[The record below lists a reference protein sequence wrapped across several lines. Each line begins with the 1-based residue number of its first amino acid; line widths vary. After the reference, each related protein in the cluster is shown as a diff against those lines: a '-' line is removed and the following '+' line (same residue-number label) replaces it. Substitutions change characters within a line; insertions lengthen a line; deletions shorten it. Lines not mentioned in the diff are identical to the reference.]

1 MGLID
6 AATAPLRHVLFGAEH
21 EAMADLVPIEAHLMA
36 AVDAIRQTTEQLE
49 AHAAVIERLA
59 ATLTPLTKAMAELS
73 VQMPELVESVGSLN
87 AKLDVV
93 SEVLEPL
100 VQTEHD
106 IAHAEHEVTKI
117 GNLFSR
123 HKTTPATPDS

>member
-6 AATAPLRHVLFGAEH
+6 TATAPLRYVLFGAEH
-21 EAMADLVPIEAHLMA
+21 EAMSELMPLEAHVMA
-36 AVDAIRQTTEQLE
+36 AVDAIRETTKQLE
-49 AHAAVIERLA
+49 AHAAVIEQLA
-59 ATLTPLTKAMAELS
+59 ATLTPLSKAMTELS

-87 AKLDVV
+87 AKLEVV
-93 SEVLEPL
+93 SDVLEPL
-100 VQTEHD
+100 VQAEHD

-123 HKTTPATPDS
+123 HKTTPATPES